1 MVQLSPS
8 GDCGVPLRGLRLAA
22 SPQEVSMAGTTTD
35 HVASCLTRTC
45 LKWTSDG
52 ELTASD
58 LHLVLERLA
67 AVDARAE
74 VLRSKQAQR
83 GGSLAA

>member
-1 MVQLSPS
+1 
-8 GDCGVPLRGLRLAA
+8 
-22 SPQEVSMAGTTTD
+22 MAGTTTD
-35 HVASCLTRTC
+35 HDASCLTRTC

-74 VLRSKQAQR
+74 VLRSK
-83 GGSLAA
+83 